1 MPRASLTFELT
12 VELEVSV
19 PDRPSAEIEEFVRIA
34 HEVVCL
40 YCVPRQNR
48 RCLTKFVP
56 VPRVSPS
63 SHLFH
68 VKTARVSP
76 ISHLSQ
82 KLLNLFD
89 PSGLAALLRRSSTLK
104 AHAFP
109 TRPTDNLTFATS
121 KSQIPTTADQ
131 PRTVLACWCISL
143 SHCYS
148 QAIPSPSHSCPLDS
162 ISQPSP
168 SLSAH
173 LGFPTRSL
181 ARS

>member
-1 MPRASLTFELT
+1 MTLELT

-48 RCLTKFVP
+48 RCLTKFAP
-56 VPRVSPS
+56 VSRQNRTCLTHFASVSKITESVLPQR
-63 SHLFH
+63 F
-68 VKTARVSP
+68 SP
-76 ISHLSQ
+76 
-82 KLLNLFD
+82 
-89 PSGLAALLRRSSTLK
+89 LLRRSSTLN

-162 ISQPSP
+162 TSQPSASP
-168 SLSAH
+168 SAH
-173 LGFPTRSL
+173 LEFPILPFRSREGPV
-181 ARS
+181 AKTVEAGST